1 MSTAAPVSYVAEE
14 FPVLL
19 GCLSPV
25 TDTRKARGK
34 VHPLTSLLALTVL
47 GLMAGKTSLSGIV
60 AWAAQQPRVW
70 ECLGLRRCPS
80 VATLWRLLH
89 QVSVQ
94 EVREALLNFA
104 LALRSLR
111 QPTPAADAPDTVVA
125 LDGKTLRG
133 TREAG
138 VQLHVLH
145 AFATESALLLDQCAI
160 GSHFAEPAAAQQWV
174 EEISARFP
182 GLQIFTGDALYAEQ
196 SLCAALVQAQKDYL
210 VRVKKTSPRCSPTS
224 RNSSPIP
231 SRPAFDLPVRP

>member
-1 MSTAAPVSYVAEE
+1 MSALAPVSCVAEE

-19 GCLSPV
+19 DCLSQV

-60 AWAAQQPRVW
+60 AWAAQQPRVQ
-70 ECLGLRRCPS
+70 ESLGLRRCPS
-80 VATLWRLLH
+80 VATLWRLLQ

-94 EVREALLNFA
+94 EVREALLTFA

-111 QPTPAADAPDTVVA
+111 HPTRAADAVVA

-133 TREAG
+133 AREAG
-138 VQLHVLH
+138 AQLHVLH

-160 GSHFAEPAAAQQWV
+160 ESHWAEPAAAQQWV
-174 EEISARFP
+174 AQIGGRFP
-182 GLQIFTGDALYAEQ
+182 GLQVFTGDALYAEQ

-210 VRVKKTSPRCSPTS
+210 VRVKKTSPHCSPIS
-224 RNSSPIP
+224 KNSSPIP
-231 SRPAFDLPVRP
+231 SRRA